1 MNDDQSSGGYGRDK
15 VVKIITS
22 VMDKVNEAEGM
33 SREALYSDLKGLR
46 QILDD
51 AREELLFVR
60 PGDIQDEHIP
70 NATGELDEIIKSTE
84 VATSSIMD
92 ACEVLETVADKQDDA
107 VQSAMTDEIT
117 KIYEACSFQD
127 LTGQRVSKIVK
138 SLVLIDEKVTHMLD
152 VIGARL
158 SDVDDEVAQEPQC
171 GNIKDVGDIN
181 NVSNIDDESLMNG
194 PQSAEQAIS
203 QDEID
208 KLLADFD

>member
-1 MNDDQSSGGYGRDK
+1 MNDDQSSGRYGRDK

-22 VMDKVNEAEGM
+22 VMDKVSEAEEI
-33 SREALYSDLKGLR
+33 SRETLYNDLKGLR
-46 QILDD
+46 QILDE
-51 AREELLFVR
+51 AREDLLFVR
-60 PGDIQDEHIP
+60 PSAIQDEHIP
-70 NATGELDEIIKSTE
+70 NATGELDEIVKSTE

-92 ACEVLETVADKQDDA
+92 ACEVLEGVADKQDDA
-107 VQSAMTDEIT
+107 VQSTMTAEIT

-152 VIGARL
+152 VIGARIPDIDDIVEDKPEC
-158 SDVDDEVAQEPQC
+158 DVDEGEA
-171 GNIKDVGDIN
+171 
-181 NVSNIDDESLMNG
+181 LMNG
-194 PQSAEQAIS
+194 PQGSDQAIS